1 MSTLSLNQEPE
12 FNLDAFENFELNQAK
27 AERDEAL
34 AKAEALQ
41 QQLKDQQLS
50 HVDEIS
56 AIKKKEGVVID
67 PIGHV
72 IDILQRVP
80 AMESL
85 IQNLQS
91 EMIDL
96 AEIAQSAEADKTY
109 LAETLEKTLDAAR
122 IAASQRDKLS
132 GELENATRQLDSD
145 LLVIADKQAKLKALT
160 ALNPERLVKKNK
172 ELQKKNGELNDAN
185 TLLKKQLAAAK
196 KELSAVEKQL
206 STTQKQKEA
215 FEKTFSQLHEDVIS
229 GNVTDVLE
237 TRGDWQ
243 LCSDG
248 KRFDLVYIVD
258 TKTDVVRPV
267 TRDGVVKAR
276 PVPAEMKELADRTIL
291 KNMDAAKH
299 LNFRGAA

>member
-1 MSTLSLNQEPE
+1 MTTLSLNQEPE

-27 AERDEAL
+27 SERDEAL

-41 QQLKDQQLS
+41 QQLKEQKLS

-132 GELENATRQLDSD
+132 GELENATRQLDND

-160 ALNPERLVKKNK
+160 ALNPERLAKKNK
-172 ELQKKNGELNDAN
+172 ELQAKNRDLNERHVRNMKVMKERATQIKELTEANELLAKQKAGIEAGFAKLHSDMKDGTATSLLNSFKHWEIHSDADDYM
-185 TLLKKQLAAAK
+185 KQLVVCKKTDSVRIFKDGKFLKPGRMDEEVVEQLIVNEARNVKAAK
-196 KELSAVEKQL
+196 SLDYQ
-206 STTQKQKEA
+206 
-215 FEKTFSQLHEDVIS
+215 
-229 GNVTDVLE
+229 
-237 TRGDWQ
+237 
-243 LCSDG
+243 
-248 KRFDLVYIVD
+248 
-258 TKTDVVRPV
+258 
-267 TRDGVVKAR
+267 
-276 PVPAEMKELADRTIL
+276 
-291 KNMDAAKH
+291 
-299 LNFRGAA
+299 GAA